1 MYNNNINL
9 TRIKPGLVL
18 ALVTARAGYATRYA
32 RHKIMTKE
40 QFIDTVID
48 VAKKHGYPVR
58 INRYNQWQ
66 IYFGHKQLHEGHLAK
81 LYPDILK
88 EDVNI
93 RKLIE
98 RVAPGR
104 PCTHRPME
112 EIIAYIKRE

>member
-1 MYNNNINL
+1 
-9 TRIKPGLVL
+9 
-18 ALVTARAGYATRYA
+18 
-32 RHKIMTKE
+32 MTKE

-66 IYFGHKQLHEGHLAK
+66 IDFGHKQLHEGHLAK

-112 EIIAYIKRE
+112 EIMRDIQSRGRDAGCPAPPAQIRTCGTTAYGSCLR

>member
-1 MYNNNINL
+1 M
-9 TRIKPGLVL
+9 TR
-18 ALVTARAGYATRYA
+18 
-32 RHKIMTKE
+32 E

-48 VAKKHGYPVR
+48 VAKMHGYPVR

-66 IYFGHKQLHEGHLAK
+66 IDFGHKQLHEGHLAK

-93 RKLIE
+93 RKLIK

-112 EIIAYIKRE
+112 EIIGYIKRG